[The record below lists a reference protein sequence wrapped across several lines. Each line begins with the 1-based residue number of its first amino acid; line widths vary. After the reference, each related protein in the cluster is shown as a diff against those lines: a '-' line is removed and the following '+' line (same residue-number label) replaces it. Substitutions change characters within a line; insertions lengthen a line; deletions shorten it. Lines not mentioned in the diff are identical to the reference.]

1 MDDDEERKKSAKKI
15 REGMEKIH
23 EELVRKGVDID
34 ELRKEMHK
42 ELEVIR
48 AEKAAEKATK
58 H

>member
-34 ELRKEMHK
+34 ELRKEMHE
-42 ELEVIR
+42 ELKVIR
-48 AEKAAEKATK
+48 AEKAAKKATK